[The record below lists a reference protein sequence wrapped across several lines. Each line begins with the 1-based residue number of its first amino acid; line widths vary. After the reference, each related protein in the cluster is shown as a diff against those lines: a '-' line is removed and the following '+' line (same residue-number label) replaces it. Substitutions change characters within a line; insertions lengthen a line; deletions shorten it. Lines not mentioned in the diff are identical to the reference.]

1 MTLSAAARDL
11 PLQCRCGAVRGIA
24 HGVSPAIGN
33 HCVCYCD
40 DCQAFA
46 KFLGRARDVLDPNG
60 GSDIF
65 QVSPARLE
73 LTAGVERVACVRLTP
88 KGLARW
94 YTSCCNT
101 PIGNTMATPGIPFVG
116 LIRAFVPEPTGAA
129 LGSIRARVHRQFATG
144 DRAAIPPDNQPQ
156 WRMLLRVIGL
166 MLGWRLRG
174 DHKRSAFFDAVSG
187 EPLKPPRVLSEAER
201 AALR

>member
-1 MTLSAAARDL
+1 VT
-11 PLQCRCGAVRGIA
+11 LQCRCGIVRAIA
-24 HGVSPAIGN
+24 RGVTPTIGN

-46 KFLGRARDVLDPNG
+46 KFLGRAADVLDANG
-60 GSDIF
+60 GTDIF
-65 QVSPARLE
+65 QLSPARLE
-73 LTAGVERVACVRLTP
+73 FTAGMDRVACMRLTP

-94 YTSCCNT
+94 YASCCNT

-116 LIRAFVPEPTGAA
+116 LIRAFVAEPASDA
-129 LGSIRARVHRQFATG
+129 LGPVRTRVFRQFATG
-144 DRAAIPPDNQPQ
+144 DKEAIPPDERPQ
-156 WRMLLRVIGL
+156 WRMLLRVMAL

-174 DHKRSAFFDAVSG
+174 DHKRSPFFDAASG
-187 EPLKPPRVLSEAER
+187 APLKAPRVLTEAER